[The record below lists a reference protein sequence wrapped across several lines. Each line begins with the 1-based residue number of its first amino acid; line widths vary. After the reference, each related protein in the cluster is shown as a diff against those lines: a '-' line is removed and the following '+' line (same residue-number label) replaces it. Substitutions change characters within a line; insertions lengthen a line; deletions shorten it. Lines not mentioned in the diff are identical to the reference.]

1 MYNKGSDISD
11 WWLQS
16 MDFIGSQMNE
26 FSSIKRRIAESPP
39 GIRIVSSAQFR
50 WRRKPAKRNFARGES
65 LRHQARNSDGL
76 GHTHYLASPQIWAL
90 SGRQAE
96 ACPVM
101 GVTSGNNAPSPWG
114 CRYCLGRVCEETGFE
129 EATYAS
135 MATSIVVAE
144 ISLTKR
150 DSP

>member
-1 MYNKGSDISD
+1 MNS
-11 WWLQS
+11 LQS
-16 MDFIGSQMNE
+16 SAALLSLHQELGSCHPRN
-26 FSSIKRRIAESPP
+26 FARGESQRSA
-39 GIRIVSSAQFR
+39 ISLEAKASEAQFR

-101 GVTSGNNAPSPWG
+101 RVTSGDNGPSPWG
-114 CRYCLGRVCEETGFE
+114 CRYRLGRVCEETGFE
-129 EATYAS
+129 KATHAS
-135 MATSIVVAE
+135 MVTNIVAVE
-144 ISLTKR
+144 ISPTKR
-150 DSP
+150 DPP